1 MGSRCLGRFSRLCGQ
16 NLSPRPPAMITTNLF
31 FILQISHAPK
41 RGNCEDKIAFHTMN
55 EQILDQS
62 EANPHTACQFRIV
75 SVLNLAFYLY
85 QA

>member
-1 MGSRCLGRFSRLCGQ
+1 
-16 NLSPRPPAMITTNLF
+16 
-31 FILQISHAPK
+31 
-41 RGNCEDKIAFHTMN
+41 MN

>member
-1 MGSRCLGRFSRLCGQ
+1 
-16 NLSPRPPAMITTNLF
+16 
-31 FILQISHAPK
+31 
-41 RGNCEDKIAFHTMN
+41 MN

-75 SVLNLAFYLY
+75 AVLNLAFYLY